1 MNAFLEYEILIIGF
15 IAILGLWSSVGLRKR
30 NLILKQMLSQR
41 TCALKQEQL
50 KLIES
55 SQLKQDFLANMSHE
69 ILNPL
74 NGILGITRLMRDD
87 IAETE
92 QTAKR
97 VKQLYSCANHL
108 SQLLRQTLD
117 CASLESTQISV
128 RKMPFFAPELL
139 DEVLDMHRCLAEEK
153 GLQLELQL
161 TEVVHEWIGDR
172 VLLRQ
177 ILINLVSNA
186 VKYTTSGHV
195 TIALSYCTENT
206 TVRAQ
211 FEVTDSGPGIPNDK
225 QRYIFEKFTRLS
237 KPGDNHV
244 FGTGLGL
251 AISAEIARLL
261 NGSLELDPRHES
273 GARFSLKLPLTLSQP
288 MTRPTKQTAPS
299 CHGPQKRPKVLIAD
313 DMDFNLDVIKQF
325 LEEQGAEVLEVLDGE
340 RALEALKQ
348 IDFDLALLDINMPNL
363 GGIEVVK
370 TALSRRDICAPTFV
384 AVTAHANPTIEA
396 RCMQAGFDHFIQKPL
411 NFHTIKALLSHARPA
426 EKKATSG
433 VDDSLLNYLARKNG
447 GSMTKLQD
455 RYRAAFSNEL
465 DHLHSALQGSEPRAI
480 HESLHKLQGLA
491 YLRKDPVVIDL
502 LKSISTAVTT
512 DEPSAPLIGFCDQLK
527 HYIKQ
532 THSDTSTTDSDCQ
545 R

>member
-1 MNAFLEYEILIIGF
+1 VNAFLEYDILAFGF
-15 IAILGLWSSVGLRKR
+15 IAILGLWSLVRLRKR
-30 NLILKQMLSQR
+30 NLILKQMLRKR
-41 TCALKQEQL
+41 TRALKQEQQ

-117 CASLESTQISV
+117 CASLESTQISA
-128 RKMPFFAPELL
+128 RQMPFFAPELL
-139 DEVLDMHRCLAEEK
+139 NEVLDMHRCLAAEK
-153 GLQLELQL
+153 GLQVELQL

-206 TVRAQ
+206 TVRAK
-211 FEVTDSGPGIPNDK
+211 FVVTDSGPGIPNDK

-237 KPGDNHV
+237 EPGEKQV

-251 AISAEIARLL
+251 AIAAEIARLL

-273 GARFSLKLPLTLSQP
+273 GARFSLKLPLTLGQP
-288 MTRPTKQTAPS
+288 MTRPTKQTAPR

-313 DMDFNLDVIKQF
+313 DMDFNREIIRQV
-325 LEEQGAEVLEVLDGE
+325 LEEQEAEVIEANDGTQALD
-340 RALEALKQ
+340 ALKK
-348 IDFDLALLDINMPNL
+348 IDFDLVLLDINMPNSD
-363 GGIEVVK
+363 GIDVVK
-370 TALSRRDICAPTFV
+370 TALSSQGTCAPTFV

-396 RCMQAGFDHFIQKPL
+396 RCLQAGFDHFIQKPL
-411 NFHTIKALLSHARPA
+411 NFKTIKALLNHARPV
-426 EKKATSG
+426 ENKATANAN
-433 VDDSLLNYLARKNG
+433 DSLLNYLARKNG
-447 GSMTKLQD
+447 SSATKLQA
-455 RYRAAFSNEL
+455 RYRAALSTEL
-465 DHLHSALQGSEPRAI
+465 DHLLSALQGSHPRAT
-480 HESLHKLQGLA
+480 HESLHKLQSLA
-491 YLRKDPVVIDL
+491 YLRKDPVVLDL
-502 LKSISTAVTT
+502 LKSISTAVST
-512 DEPSAPLIGFCDQLK
+512 DEPSEPLIGFCDQLK
-527 HYIKQ
+527 GYIEE
-532 THSDTSTTDSDCQ
+532 TDSETLVTGRDCQ